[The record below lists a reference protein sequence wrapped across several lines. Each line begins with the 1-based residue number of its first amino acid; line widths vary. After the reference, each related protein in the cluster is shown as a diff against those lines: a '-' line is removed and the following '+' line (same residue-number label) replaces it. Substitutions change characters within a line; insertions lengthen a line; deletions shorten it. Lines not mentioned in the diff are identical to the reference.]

1 MKLTKL
7 ECSAIISAALW
18 KPVMVVTQ
26 TETEFKAI
34 KEQLTSYIKMNDRL
48 WNIFDRQPSRYDIF
62 LNGFSA
68 IKIIDRA
75 SLKDPAFS
83 GLILLYGFGNVL
95 HYPDW
100 IFAPNSEIYG
110 LDEYVKR
117 SREVFGIETRN

>member
-1 MKLTKL
+1 MKITK
-7 ECSAIISAALW
+7 EQCSAIISAAMW
-18 KPVMVVTQ
+18 KPVMVITQ
-26 TETEFKAI
+26 TETELKAI
-34 KEQLTSYIKMNDRL
+34 KEQLMTYIKMNNRL
-48 WNIFDRQPSRYDIF
+48 SKIYDGQSTDQYIL

-68 IKIIDRA
+68 IKIIDRT

-117 SREVFGIETRN
+117 NREAFR